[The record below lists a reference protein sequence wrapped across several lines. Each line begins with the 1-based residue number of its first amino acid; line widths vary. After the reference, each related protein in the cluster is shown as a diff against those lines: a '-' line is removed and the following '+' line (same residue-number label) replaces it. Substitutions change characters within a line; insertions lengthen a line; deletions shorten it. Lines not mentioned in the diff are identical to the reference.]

1 MSRAVL
7 SIGANIGDTVAA
19 LRAVRDHFGDRV
31 VAASAIHATP
41 PWGPVAQDDFDNA
54 VLVVEAPETSPRDWL
69 EEGFACERAADRTR
83 EVRWG
88 PRTLDVDVV
97 SVSVDGSVVVDDDP
111 DLTLPHP
118 RAHLRA
124 FVLIPWL
131 DADPDAVLW
140 TPTGEQAVAD
150 LVEGLPA
157 DERVGVRRRDVEG
170 WTVVREGDR

>member
-7 SIGANIGDTVAA
+7 SMGANIGDTVAA

-54 VLVVEAPETSPRDWL
+54 VLVVESADATPRDWL

-83 EVRWG
+83 ELRWG

-97 SVSVDGSVVVDDDP
+97 SVTLDGQVVVDDDP

-131 DADPDAVLW
+131 DADPRATLW
-140 TPTGEQAVAD
+140 TEAGERPVAD
-150 LVEGLPA
+150 LVDGLPA
-157 DERVGVRRRDVEG
+157 DERSGVRRRDVEG
-170 WTVVREGDR
+170 WTVIREGVR

>member
-1 MSRAVL
+1 VSRAVL
-7 SIGANIGDTVAA
+7 SIGANMGDTVAA
-19 LRAVRDHFGDRV
+19 LQAVRDHFGDRV

-54 VLVVEAPETSPRDWL
+54 VLVVDADGASPRDWL
-69 EEGFACERAADRTR
+69 EEGFVVERAADRTR

-97 SVSVDGSVVVDDDP
+97 TVSVDGRVVVDDDP

-131 DADPDAVLW
+131 DADPAATLW
-140 TPTGEQAVAD
+140 TADGERAVAD
-150 LVEGLPA
+150 LVTTLPA
-157 DERVGVRRRDVEG
+157 DERAGVRRRDVDG
-170 WTVVREGDR
+170 WDVIREDTR

>member
-7 SIGANIGDTVAA
+7 SIGANIGDTVTT
-19 LRAVRDHFGDRV
+19 LLGVREHFADRV

-54 VLVVEAPETSPRDWL
+54 VLVVEDPAASPRDWL
-69 EEGFACERAADRTR
+69 EEGFACERAADRRR

-97 SVSVDGSVVVDDDP
+97 SVSVDGRVVVDDDP
-111 DLTLPHP
+111 ELTLPHP
-118 RAHLRA
+118 RAAVRA

-131 DADPDAVLW
+131 DADPAAVLW
-140 TPTGEQAVAD
+140 TSAGERRVDD
-150 LVEGLPA
+150 LVAALPA
-157 DERVGVRRRDVEG
+157 DERSGVRRRDVAG
-170 WTVVREGDR
+170 WTVLPEALR

>member
-1 MSRAVL
+1 M
-7 SIGANIGDTVAA
+7 GDTAAA
-19 LRAVRDHFGDRV
+19 LRAVRDHFGERV

-54 VLVVEAPETSPRDWL
+54 VLVVDDPGASPRDWL

-97 SVSVDGSVVVDDDP
+97 SVTVDGHVVVDDDP

-124 FVLIPWL
+124 FVLLPWL

-140 TPTGEQAVAD
+140 TQAGERRVAD
-150 LVEGLPA
+150 LATELPA
-157 DERVGVRRRDVEG
+157 EDRDGVRRREVAG
-170 WTVVREGDR
+170 WTPTRVASR